1 MVNTTM
7 STTKLPVITAF
18 ISSALLL
25 SGCNDKD
32 NKAEEITFNDIAVVQ
47 SVASGESMIE
57 FTDGITDVASNYN
70 SKTATDYGIATRGEY
85 IYHIGRYNIDTI
97 QKYHIDNPQLGYYPG
112 EGYSLRSAGETTSA
126 NPYNISFITDD
137 TAVITRYGSA
147 KAWVINLAANNSDDF
162 LIRELDLSHHTT
174 GEDDTVPEMDMVF
187 THNNRVYITLQ
198 NLTEWVSSGNEKVV
212 VFDATSWEEIDTD
225 SVTPGTQAIEL
236 SLANHQSGVVYGDKM
251 YLGSLVY
258 GPLSGGIEAV
268 NLNDFSTEVLTDEYA
283 VNRVTATESGKIFF
297 TSYEGWSS
305 EKGSSIDTLY
315 KLNSDNSASKV
326 SIELASGNISA
337 LASKGDVL
345 WLGLPGTSNK
355 IIRINAAAEFSA
367 PKPLNE
373 IQLSSVETALKPV
386 QIEFLTIEQNIGD
399 F

>member
-1 MVNTTM
+1 MVKNLM
-7 STTKLPVITAF
+7 SKINSPVIAAI

-32 NKAEEITFNDIAVVQ
+32 NKSEEITFTDIAVVQ
-47 SVASGESMIE
+47 STGKSESMIE
-57 FTDGITDVASNYN
+57 FTDGSTDVASNYN
-70 SKTATDYGIATRGEY
+70 SKTETDYGIATRGEY
-85 IYHIGRYNIDTI
+85 IYHIGRKDIDTI

-112 EGYSLRSAGETTSA
+112 EGYSMRSAGETTSA

-137 TAVITRYGSA
+137 TAVITRYGQA
-147 KAWVINLAANNSDDF
+147 KAWVVNLAAKNAGDF
-162 LIRELDLSHHTT
+162 LIRELDISHHVS
-174 GEDDTVPEMDMVF
+174 GEDDEVPEMDMVF

-198 NLTEWVSSGNEKVV
+198 NLTSWASSGNEKVV

-236 SLANHQSGVVYGDKM
+236 SLANHQSGVVYGDTM

-258 GPLSGGIEAV
+258 YPLSGGIEAV

-283 VNRVTATESGKIFF
+283 VNRITATESGKIFF
-297 TSYEGWSS
+297 TTYEGWNGDL
-305 EKGSSIDTLY
+305 GSSVDTLY
-315 KLNSDNSASKV
+315 SLNADNSV
-326 SIELASGNISA
+326 SLVSNDLASGNISA
-337 LASKGDVL
+337 LASKGEVL
-345 WLGLPGTSNK
+345 WLGLPGSANK
-355 IIRINAAAEFSA
+355 IIRIDAAADFSA

-386 QIEFLTIEQNIGD
+386 QIEFLTVEQNIGD